1 MGEMGR
7 GYLSKLVSYTRLVR
21 CGSLKHLLLS
31 DCTGMYTVYIR
42 ALNRNRRARHRV
54 SRHLGRLD
62 KLTVNNVDATTS
74 FLDALAR
81 YYRLARRKTSTNY
94 FLKI

>member
-42 ALNRNRRARHRV
+42 ALNRNRRARHIV

-81 YYRLARRKTSTNY
+81 YYRLARRKT
-94 FLKI
+94 